1 MHFENDIVK
10 RISIKDVALKAG
22 VSIAS
27 VSYVLNNKIDSR
39 ISKDTIEKVK
49 KAAEELNYRPNNVAK
64 SLKTQR
70 THIIGLIVADIANPY
85 FSQIARI
92 IEDEANKIGYTL
104 LIGSSDENAEKF
116 ESLINMFCDRQADG
130 LIIAPVENTA
140 TYLKKLEKQKM
151 PFVLI
156 DRFLDDIEA
165 SSIEINN
172 YEISQQVT
180 EHLIGNGYKNIL
192 LVAYDT
198 KLKHLLQR
206 NLGFLHT
213 LEGEQLEY
221 KNAVLNID
229 KNNIDYDVNLGL
241 SHLFQS
247 ELQKPDAIFFT
258 SNKLAVSGLKKL
270 MNLGLHVPDD
280 VAVVAFDETEAYELF
295 RTPITFVKQPLAAIG
310 MTAVQMLNTKISDLL
325 TPIEHIVLDAE
336 LRIGQS
342 SKPKSI

>member
-140 TYLKKLEKQKM
+140 IHLLKLDKQKM
-151 PFVLI
+151 PFLLI
-156 DRFLDDIEA
+156 DRFLEDIDA
-165 SSIEINN
+165 SSIQINN
-172 YEISQQVT
+172 YEISQKVT
-180 EHLIGNGYKNIL
+180 EHLIGNGYKKISL
-192 LVAYDT
+192 IAYDT
-198 KLKHLLQR
+198 ELKHLLQR
-206 NLGFLHT
+206 NLGFSDT
-213 LEGEQLEY
+213 LEREQLNY
-221 KNAVLNID
+221 QNAVLNID
-229 KNNIDYDVNLGL
+229 KDNIEHDINIGL
-241 SHLFQS
+241 DLLFQS
-247 ELQKPDAIFFT
+247 EEQKPDAIFFT
-258 SNKLAVSGLKKL
+258 SNKLAISGLKKL
-270 MNLGLHVPDD
+270 MRLGLHVPEDI
-280 VAVVAFDETEAYELF
+280 AVVAFDETEAYELF
-295 RTPITFVKQPLAAIG
+295 STPITFVKQPLAAIG
-310 MTAVQMLNTKISDLL
+310 MTAVQMLNAKISNRL
-325 TPIEHIVLDAE
+325 TPIKNIVLDAE
-336 LRIGQS
+336 LHIGQS
-342 SKPKSI
+342 SKLKSI